1 MFHSGVLCFGDKGFY
16 GLRHN
21 SIQSSL
27 LQKLLVIFALFNIN
41 SLTYFDTEEKCNSVA
56 MFAAFPAVLVSFL
69 FPLHLGLTP
78 HCAIIVGTVRALKMH
93 GGGPKVKG

>member
-1 MFHSGVLCFGDKGFY
+1 M
-16 GLRHN
+16 RHN
-21 SIQSSL
+21 SIQFSL
-27 LQKLLVIFALFNIN
+27 LQKLLVILLFLIL
-41 SLTYFDTEEKCNSVA
+41 SLTYFDTEEKYNSVA
-56 MFAAFPAVLVSFL
+56 TFAAFPAVLDSFL